1 MFNKRLR
8 EMRIQRHYTQQQM
21 ADFIDVAL
29 RSYQKYEQ
37 GEREPSFATLVQL
50 ADIFDIST
58 DYLLGRD
65 DFIKSHAK
73 FVDEQQANLPD
84 YPIL

>member
-1 MFNKRLR
+1 
-8 EMRIQRHYTQQQM
+8 MRIQRHYTQQQM

-50 ADIFDIST
+50 ANIFDIST

-73 FVDEQQANLPD
+73 FVDEQQTGPPD
-84 YPIL
+84 YPIS